1 MSIQNTGSCSLVFQ
15 LSFIDVLEGEI
26 LHNMENSKSFRKQ
39 TKNKKNNE
47 KSNEKNNEKKE
58 RSIGKSSKKMEG
70 RVDFDDKLLP
80 NEHLA
85 IYGGNLKRSDQIRFS
100 FLNLDENRQ
109 LLVPEKKKV
118 YLRNLTCFRL
128 EISYFRIS
136 RISIQSD
143 RILQFI
149 ASKICSAFQVEFGV
163 QFQIDLKKTKVK
175 KDEKS
180 NYCHVAL
187 IKLTLGSATLQDFI
201 MICSIN

>member
-1 MSIQNTGSCSLVFQ
+1 
-15 LSFIDVLEGEI
+15 
-26 LHNMENSKSFRKQ
+26 
-39 TKNKKNNE
+39 
-47 KSNEKNNEKKE
+47 
-58 RSIGKSSKKMEG
+58 MEG

-118 YLRNLTCFRL
+118 YLRNFTCFRL

-143 RILQFI
+143 RILQLQIF
-149 ASKICSAFQVEFGV
+149 SRKIICPIRLF
-163 QFQIDLKKTKVK
+163 KTKIFK
-175 KDEKS
+175 FNCITEMFILKIFLFFFSTSLFKNLKIPFLIDQHCLE
-180 NYCHVAL
+180 NLFHVSGG
-187 IKLTLGSATLQDFI
+187 IR
-201 MICSIN
+201 CSISNRSQEDESEERREIELLPCGFDQTYVG

>member
-1 MSIQNTGSCSLVFQ
+1 
-15 LSFIDVLEGEI
+15 
-26 LHNMENSKSFRKQ
+26 MENSKSFRKQ

-136 RISIQSD
+136 RISFNQNIW
-143 RILQFI
+143 ILQLQIF
-149 ASKICSAFQVEFGV
+149 SRKIICPIRLF
-163 QFQIDLKKTKVK
+163 KTKIFK
-175 KDEKS
+175 FNCITEM
-180 NYCHVAL
+180 
-187 IKLTLGSATLQDFI
+187 FI
-201 MICSIN
+201 LKIFLFFFQHLFLKI